1 MGTFREERRGPVEIW
16 TLDAEDTR
24 NAISRAVLAELEAR
38 VARVSG
44 GQEVRAVILTG
55 AGDKAFCAGADLKE
69 RATMS
74 EAEVRAFLGGLRRT
88 LRAVETSGTIF
99 VAAINGSALGGGTEL
114 ALACDLRIAAPAAE
128 LGLTEVRLGIIPGGG
143 GTQRLP
149 RLVGPGRA
157 KDLILTGRR
166 LNAAEAFAIGLV
178 QRLAP
183 EGRLLEVGL
192 ALAEQIAEN
201 APLAVAAAKR
211 AIDRGLDLDM
221 EAALALELEQYE
233 TVLRSED
240 RLEDSGLRREAPPL
254 EGALGA
260 HPLDLRALFRAW
272 SNRFIALSFT
282 SFRSSTP
289 GFGASARPTTA
300 PRCRRG
306 GRR

>member
-1 MGTFREERRGPVEIW
+1 MGTFREERRGPVEVW

-24 NAISRAVLAELEAR
+24 NAISRAVAAELEAR
-38 VARVSG
+38 VARVSASR
-44 GQEVRAVILTG
+44 EVRVVVLTG

-74 EAEVRAFLGGLRRT
+74 EAEVRTFLGGLRRT
-88 LRAVETSGTIF
+88 LRALEESSAIF
-99 VAAINGSALGGGTEL
+99 IAAINGSALGGGTEL

-149 RLVGPGRA
+149 RLIGPGRA

-166 LNAAEAFAIGLV
+166 LNSAEAFAIGLV

-183 EGRLLEVGL
+183 EGRLLEV
-192 ALAEQIAEN
+192 ALGVAEQIADN

-211 AIDRGLDLDM
+211 AVDRGLDLALD
-221 EAALALELEQYE
+221 AALALELEEYE

-240 RLEDSGLRREAPPL
+240 RLEGLRAFAEKRRP
-254 EGALGA
+254 
-260 HPLDLRALFRAW
+260 AW
-272 SNRFIALSFT
+272 K
-282 SFRSSTP
+282 
-289 GFGASARPTTA
+289 
-300 PRCRRG
+300 
-306 GRR
+306 GR